1 MASVLTSNL
10 QTGGV
15 QFQAAL
21 RNSQNAVS
29 SLLRQAGVIMP
40 GGDAASG
47 IGGAFDPYNMI
58 SGTLSPEDLAKMTA
72 GTSYGAEGAYSEA
85 YQAGGNVAAEQAMQ
99 SRSRGLGGGGLAAQR
114 QELALM
120 QTQGGAADVTKNLL
134 TGIGEQ
140 YGISQQ
146 ANVDELVRQADAA
159 TAAANTAAE
168 GGSITNP
175 EMAVS
180 PVASV
185 VVTPDSVG
193 PTIPTSNRGNFKRKG
208 NPQGANVPKNPKPGQ
223 SYKGTGGVTF
233 VYRSEGPKG
242 PGWYSK

>member
-40 GGDAASG
+40 GGGAASG
-47 IGGAFDPYNMI
+47 VGGAFDPANMV

-85 YQAGGNVAAEQAMQ
+85 YQAGGNIAAEQAMQ

-120 QTQGGAADVTKNLL
+120 QTQGGAADVTKGLVQ
-134 TGIGEQ
+134 GIGEQ
-140 YGISQQ
+140 YGVAQQ
-146 ANVDELVRQADAA
+146 ANVDELVRQSEAR
-159 TAAANTAAE
+159 TAAANLAAE
-168 GGSITNP
+168 SGSI
-175 EMAVS
+175 
-180 PVASV
+180 
-185 VVTPDSVG
+185 VTPENSSVAAVG
-193 PTIPTSNRGNFKRKG
+193 PPAT
-208 NPQGANVPKNPKPGQ
+208 PGTKDYQ
-223 SYKGTGGVTF
+223 LKKGTDGKQ
-233 VYRSEGPKG
+233 YRWIGKK
-242 PGWYSK
+242 WKAVK